1 MVSLTPNE
9 PGMKT
14 AFHSLNRRE
23 ALKGLGLSALSLP
36 LVSQVAHLQAAPAV
50 ASTRPKQ
57 RLIVMFSPNGT
68 IPKHFWPDKQGEDFE
83 LKTIT
88 KPLEPFRDRLLFLK
102 NLHNKVRGDGDN
114 HMRGM
119 SCLLT
124 GIELY
129 PGNIQGGG
137 HTPAGWP
144 KGISIDHEIANFLQS
159 KDETRTRNG
168 VLHFGVGVLDK
179 ADPWTRMSYAGPN
192 QPVAPLGDPY
202 EAYRKLY
209 GNVREKKQ
217 VRSILDDLKSDLSQ
231 VADRLSPSDRRLLVE
246 HTNLVDRMEKEF
258 SRSDHLK
265 NLAGKPPPLQEG
277 VENLNDNLPTLSR
290 MQIDLLVNSFVNDF
304 TRVATLQ
311 FTKSVGQAKMSWLD
325 IDQRHHT
332 LSHEPDKN
340 KDAYDKLIRINTWFA
355 QELAYL
361 LKKLESTPEP
371 GQAGSM
377 LDNTLVVWTN
387 ELGKGNSHTL
397 NDIPFLLAGGGFG
410 FKMGRCLPCAG
421 SAHNR
426 FLLSLAHAVGH
437 PLETFGNSSLSQ
449 GGPLDLA

>member
-1 MVSLTPNE
+1 MNPKL
-9 PGMKT
+9 
-14 AFHSLNRRE
+14 HSLNRRN

-36 LVSQVAHLQAAPAV
+36 LISQVQHLGAANAKV
-50 ASTRPKQ
+50 SSSPKQ

-68 IPKHFWPDKQGEDFE
+68 IPKHFWPDKEGEDFE

-159 KDETRTRNG
+159 REETRTRFG
-168 VLHFGVGVLDK
+168 ALHFGVGVLDK

-231 VADRLSPSDRRLLVE
+231 VAEKLSASDRKLLVE
-246 HTNLVDRMEKEF
+246 HTRLVDRMDKEF
-258 SRSDHLK
+258 SRADHLK
-265 NLAGKPPPLQEG
+265 DLAGKPPSLQEG

-290 MQIDLLVNSFVNDF
+290 MQIDLLVNSFINDF
-304 TRVATLQ
+304 SRVATLQ
-311 FTKSVGQAKMSWLD
+311 FTKSVGQAKMNWLD
-325 IDQRHHT
+325 IGEGHHS

-340 KDAYDKLIRINTWFA
+340 KDAYEKLIRINTWFA
-355 QELAYL
+355 EELAYL

-371 GQAGSM
+371 GHSGSM

-387 ELGKGNSHTL
+387 ELGKGNTHTL

-426 FLLSLAHAVGH
+426 FLLNLAHAVGH
-437 PLETFGNSSLSQ
+437 PLETFGNPALCK
-449 GGPLDLA
+449 GGPLDLT